1 MGCVEN
7 HLSVVLILTIG
18 FILASL
24 LSYVAQHFKLP
35 AVLGYLV
42 AGFIIGP
49 YSPGFVADVSIA
61 EQLAEVGVVL
71 MLFGVGLH
79 FKLENLINVK
89 NIAIPGAIGQVL
101 ISALVSMG
109 IVSLLGQSLQTGLII
124 GLAIGVASTVVLVRL
139 LNEKRVLDTVQGH
152 IAVGWLVVEDIF
164 TVVILILLPVAAAF
178 SDGEKLSFLRVLG
191 TIGFVGIKLLV
202 LALFMFTWGQKGVSF
217 VLTKIAH
224 VRSREMLTLTVLALV
239 FLIAVGSSAFFGA
252 SIALGAFI
260 AGMVIGKTSV
270 RYQAA
275 ANSLPLKDVFT
286 IIFFISI
293 GMLFNPV
300 IVWNYLSLFLVVLF
314 VVLFVKPVVAY
325 FISFLFGYPL
335 KVSLTVAVSLAQ
347 IGEFSFI
354 LAEEAMNLHLLS
366 EAVFDILIA
375 CSLISISLNP
385 LLFECLNFFEK
396 RLMRFSIFKR
406 PHPKPLRIIRGKRA
420 FQEKILIVGFGPLGK
435 KIATLFKA
443 AHYTPSIVEENI
455 TTVTESEKHDLIIY
469 GDAADVDILKDAHI
483 DQSNHLFITIANLEK
498 TLEII
503 RSARQLDPSISIIAR
518 IQHLSEKKLMEELQV
533 ECICAEEELLEA
545 FTAFIYKRMY

>member
-1 MGCVEN
+1 M
-7 HLSVVLILTIG
+7 G
-18 FILASL
+18 FILASF
-24 LSYVAQHFKLP
+24 LSYVVQCLKLP
-35 AVLGYLV
+35 AVLGYLL

-49 YSPGFVADVSIA
+49 YSPGFVADVSMA

-101 ISALVSMG
+101 IATLVTMG
-109 IVSLLGQSLQTGLII
+109 FVCFLGQSLETGLIT

-139 LNEKRVLDTVQGH
+139 LNEKHILDTVQGH
-152 IAVGWLVVEDIF
+152 ISVGWLVVEDIF
-164 TVVILILLPVAAAF
+164 TVVILILLPTVAAF
-178 SDGEKLSFLRVLG
+178 SMGVHLSFFSVLG
-191 TIGFVGIKLLV
+191 AIGLVGLKFLV
-202 LALFMFTWGQKGVSF
+202 LALFMFTWGQKGVSY

-224 VRSREMLTLTVLALV
+224 LRSQEMLTLTVLAVV
-239 FLIAVGSSAFFGA
+239 FFVAVGSSAVFGT

-300 IVWNYLSLFLVVLF
+300 VIGNHFSLFLGVLF
-314 VVLFVKPVVAY
+314 VILVIKPLTAY
-325 FISFLFGYPL
+325 FITYAFGYPL
-335 KVSLTVAVSLAQ
+335 RVSLTVAVSLAQ

-354 LAEEAMNLHLLS
+354 LAEEAMKLHLL
-366 EAVFDILIA
+366 ADHVFDILIA

-385 LLFECLNFFEK
+385 LLFQSLEFFEK
-396 RLMRFSIFKR
+396 RLIRFSIFKR
-406 PHPKPLRIIRGKRA
+406 PTMKPLRVLQGKKA
-420 FQEKILIVGFGPLGK
+420 SQEKIVIVGFGPLGK
-435 KIATLFKA
+435 KIAALFKLSN
-443 AHYTPSIVEENI
+443 YTPSIIEENI

-469 GDAADVDILKDAHI
+469 GDAGDATILKAAHI
-483 DQSNHLFITIANLEK
+483 DHVNYLFITISNIEK
-498 TLEII
+498 ILEII
-503 RSARQLDPSISIIAR
+503 RAARLINPTISIITR
-518 IQHLSEKKLMEELQV
+518 VQHISEKKLMEELQV
-533 ECICAEEELLEA
+533 ESICGEESLLEA
-545 FTAFIYKRMY
+545 FSTFIYKRTY